1 MKARSVM
8 SYYGS
13 KYGLAPRYPTPRH
26 DTIVEPFAGGAGY
39 ALHYPERKVHLYD
52 LNEKVCGVWDY
63 VIRATPHEIL
73 NLPLL
78 EPTQTIHDLPDSVPQ
93 EAKWMIGWWVAY
105 ATPSPRLSVTPN
117 CVRHMLSGVACT
129 WTPRRREM
137 IADTCARIKHWR
149 VTQGSYETIP
159 QQHATWFIDPP
170 YQCKA
175 GRTYTHNSVDFPA
188 LAEWC
193 KSREGQVMVCEN
205 SDSAPWLPFEPF
217 YRCVGASR
225 TVEGGN
231 KITKEV
237 WWTNTGDHLPALPAQ
252 LDLFCPEEED
262 A

>member
-13 KYGLAPRYPTPRH
+13 KYRLAPRYPTPRH

-73 NLPLL
+73 TLPLL

-93 EAKWMIGWWVAY
+93 EAKWLIGWWLMY
-105 ATPSPRLSVTPN
+105 AMEKPRDRFSPLGASQLAISGTRLWA
-117 CVRHMLSGVACT
+117 LE
-129 WTPRRREM
+129 RRAR

-149 VTQGSYETIP
+149 VTQGGYETIP

-170 YQCKA
+170 YQGKA
-175 GRTYTHNSVDFPA
+175 GRVYPHNRVDFPA

-217 YRCVGASR
+217 HEYVGGHGSHGR
-225 TVEGGN
+225 RKT
-231 KITKEV
+231 TQEV

-252 LDLFCPEEED
+252 LDLFCPEED